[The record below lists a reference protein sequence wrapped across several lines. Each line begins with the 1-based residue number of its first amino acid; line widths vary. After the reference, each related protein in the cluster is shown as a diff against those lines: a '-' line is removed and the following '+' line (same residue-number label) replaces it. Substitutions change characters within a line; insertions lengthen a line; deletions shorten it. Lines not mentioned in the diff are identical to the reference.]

1 MTNSDDHKSKFQWYP
16 EDVVIVKK
24 HDDGKE
30 GKDIKRIRG
39 ERPVAE
45 TTIHSLL
52 DELRDAAWD
61 ERDKGDRFE
70 RLIAS
75 YLRTDPL
82 YVQKYDE
89 VWRWTDWPDR
99 PGADTGIDLVAR
111 DRETGELCAIQC
123 KFYDPNHTL
132 QKDDIDSFFTA
143 SGKEG
148 FTSRLIVSTT
158 DKWSKNAEEA
168 LEGQQIPVSRLRVQD
183 LDESGIDWS
192 QFSLAR
198 PDQME
203 VKAHK
208 ALRPHQELA
217 LQKVVEG
224 LGDADRGKLIMA
236 CGTGKTFTS
245 LRIAE
250 NLVPRGGSVL
260 FLVPS
265 ISLLS
270 QALKEWAVDAVVP
283 LRTYAVCS
291 DVRVGKRTKS
301 EDIGS
306 YDLAFPATT
315 NATKLYEQMQTAKD
329 ADAITVVFSTYQS
342 IQAISDA
349 QALGMGDFDL
359 VICDEAHRTTGVT
372 LADEDESYFVRVHD
386 NEFLKAKK
394 RLYMTA
400 TPRIYDDAS
409 KGVAQENDAVL
420 CSMDDESIFGLELHR
435 LGFGEAVAANLL
447 TDYKVLVLAVDETYV
462 SKVFQSQLA
471 DRNHELQ
478 LDDAAKIVGCWNG
491 LSKRGMSQETFAFD
505 TAPMHRAVAFSRSI
519 KDSQR
524 VTRMFNQIIDDYT
537 AASGT
542 DTLLQC
548 EVDHVDGT
556 FNALKRNEKLDWL
569 KEPTGDD
576 VCRILSNARCLSE
589 GVDVPGLDA
598 VMFLNPRNSVVDVV
612 QSVGRVMRRAPGK
625 EYGYVILP
633 IGVPSDLTP
642 EEALRDNQKYKVVW
656 QVLQALR
663 AHDDRFNALI
673 NKIDL
678 NRAKDEQL
686 QVIGV
691 PGFDPD
697 ADPRGDGASTQ
708 GMFTFPHI
716 EEWRDAIYARIVQK
730 VGDRRYWETWAT
742 DVAEI
747 AERHTAR
754 IRALLDSGDPD
765 LREVFA
771 AFLDGLRRNLNDS
784 ITEDQAIEMLS
795 QHSVTKPVFEALF
808 EDYSFAAHNPVSIVM
823 QEVLDVLDRANI
835 QQESESLEP
844 FYESVRRR
852 AQGIDNAEGK
862 QRIIVELYEKFFKL
876 AFPRAAESLGIVY
889 TPVEIVDFIIRS
901 VESVLGAEFDAS
913 MSDRGVH
920 VLDPFTGTGTFIV
933 RLLQNGV
940 IRLEDMRE
948 KYLREL
954 HANEIVLLA
963 YYIAAINIEA
973 TYHGIVGGEYE
984 PFEGIVLTDTFQSSE
999 TDDSMDELIFPQ
1011 NNERL
1016 VRQKQADITVI
1027 MANPPYSV
1035 GQGSQNDRNQ
1045 NLAYPT
1051 LDSRIEATYAAR
1063 SSAGLKRNL
1072 YDSYVRAFRWASDRV
1087 GDRGIVC
1094 FVSNGSYVD
1103 TGSFDG
1109 FRKSLAEEFSGVY
1122 CFNLRGNQRT
1132 SGETSLREGG
1142 KVFGQGSRTPVAI
1155 TLLVKNPDSSA
1166 PCQVHYHDVGD
1177 FLSREHKLAVVQQF
1191 GSVASVPWRIV
1202 TPDVSGDWINQ
1213 RDQTFA
1219 TFAPLGDKKDASSNP
1234 VFGVY
1239 SLGVVTNRDAWAFN
1253 FSHNE
1258 VVENMS
1264 RMISFYNS
1272 QIDDYAKW
1280 LTDSGL
1286 QRTPETVEEFIDR
1299 DPKHISWTRSL
1310 KSDVRKAKRAV
1321 VNPASVVKSMYRPY
1335 CKQYLYFDRQFNEM
1349 VLQIPRLFPTPRHK
1363 NIVISLN
1370 AADAR
1375 KPFGAIIT
1383 DSIPNLALSDPGQC
1397 FPLYFYEEIGD
1408 LGLFAG
1414 EADLNGF
1421 VKRDSITDAT
1431 LVDYRHRYGGE
1442 ITKEDI
1448 FYYVYGILHSPE
1460 YRERYASDLKK
1471 MIPRI
1476 PMAADFWS
1484 FSRAGRELA
1493 EWHLG
1498 YETVEPWPLEGLP
1511 AATTPLESL
1520 RVEKM
1525 RFAGSGKN
1533 VDRSTIVINR
1543 HVTLRGIPAEAYD
1556 YQVNGKSAI
1565 EWIMDRYEVK
1575 VDKDSGIRNDP
1586 NLWSEDPR
1594 YIVDLVARI
1603 VRVSLE
1609 TVRIVTGLPSIP

>member
-1 MTNSDDHKSKFQWYP
+1 MTLS
-16 EDVVIVKK
+16 
-24 HDDGKE
+24 
-30 GKDIKRIRG
+30 
-39 ERPVAE
+39 PVAE
-45 TTIHSLL
+45 TSIDSLL

-89 VWRWTDWPDR
+89 VWRWSDWPER
-99 PGADTGIDLVAR
+99 PGVDTGIDLVAR

-132 QKDDIDSFFTA
+132 QKADIDSFFTA

-158 DKWSKNAEEA
+158 DKWSKNAEDA
-168 LEGQQIPVSRLRVQD
+168 LEGQQVPVSRLRVQD

-192 QFSLAR
+192 QFSLATPER
-198 PDQME
+198 ME
-203 VKAHK
+203 LKTHK
-208 ALRPHQELA
+208 SLRPHQELA
-217 LQKVVEG
+217 LQNVVQG
-224 LGDADRGKLIMA
+224 LAMGDRGKLIMA

-245 LRIAE
+245 LRITE
-250 NLVPRGGSVL
+250 HIVPRGGSVL

-315 NATKLYEQMQTAKD
+315 NAAKLHEQMQATRD
-329 ADAITVVFSTYQS
+329 ADAITIVFSTYQS

-349 QALGMGDFDL
+349 QKLGMAEFDL

-372 LADEDESYFVRVHD
+372 LADTDESYFVRVHD

-420 CSMDDESIFGLELHR
+420 CSMDDESVFGLELHR
-435 LGFGEAVAANLL
+435 LGFGEAVGANLL

-462 SKVFQSQLA
+462 SKVFQNQLA

-491 LSKRGMSQETFAFD
+491 LFKRGMSQETFEFD
-505 TAPMHRAVAFSRSI
+505 TAPMRRAVAFARSI
-519 KDSQR
+519 KDSER
-524 VTRMFNQIIDDYT
+524 VTRMFNQIIVDY
-537 AASGT
+537 AVASGS
-542 DTLLQC
+542 DSLLQC
-548 EVDHVDGT
+548 EVEHVDGT
-556 FNALKRNEKLDWL
+556 FNALRRNEKLDWL
-569 KEPTGDD
+569 KEPAGED

-589 GVDVPGLDA
+589 GVDIPALDA

-633 IGVPSDLTP
+633 IGVPSDRTP
-642 EEALRDNQKYKVVW
+642 EEALKDNQKYKVVW

-663 AHDDRFNALI
+663 AHDDRFNALV

-678 NRAKDEQL
+678 NRGKDDQL

-697 ADPRGDGASTQ
+697 ARGDGTATQ
-708 GMFTFPHI
+708 GMFSFALVD
-716 EEWRDAIYARIVQK
+716 EWRDAIYAKIVQK

-754 IRALLDSGDPD
+754 IKALLDAGDPD

-795 QHSVTKPVFEALF
+795 QHSVTRPVFEALF
-808 EDYSFAAHNPVSIVM
+808 ENYSFAAHNPVSIVM

-835 QQESESLEP
+835 QLESESLEP

-852 AQGIDNAEGK
+852 AEGIDNAEGK

-889 TPVEIVDFIIRS
+889 TPIEIVDFIVRS
-901 VESVLGAEFDAS
+901 VQSILGTEFDAS
-913 MSDRGVH
+913 ISDQGVH

-933 RLLQNGV
+933 RLLQNGA
-940 IRLEDMRE
+940 IRPEDMRE

-954 HANEIVLLA
+954 HANEFVLLA

-973 TYHGIVGGEYE
+973 AYHGIVGGEYE

-999 TDDSMDELIFPQ
+999 RDDSMDEVIFPQ
-1011 NNERL
+1011 NNARL
-1016 VRQKQADITVI
+1016 VRQKQSDITVI

-1035 GQGSQNDRNQ
+1035 GQGSENDDNKNQ
-1045 NLAYPT
+1045 RYPT
-1051 LDSRIEATYAAR
+1051 LDEAIRKTYASR
-1063 SSAGLKRNL
+1063 SQATNKTAL
-1072 YDSYVRAFRWASDRV
+1072 YDSYVRAFRWASDRI
-1087 GDRGIVC
+1087 GERGVIC
-1094 FVSNGSYVD
+1094 FVSNGSYID
-1103 TGSFDG
+1103 TNTFNG
-1109 FRKSLAEEFSGVY
+1109 FRETLADEFSSVY

-1132 SGETSLREGG
+1132 TGETSRREGG

-1155 TLLVKNPDSSA
+1155 TLLVKNPNSA
-1166 PCQVHYHDVGD
+1166 GSCDINYYDIGD
-1177 FLSREHKLAVVQQF
+1177 YLSREAKLSIIETF
-1191 GSVASVPWRIV
+1191 GSVADVPWIRIK
-1202 TPDVSGDWINQ
+1202 PDLIGDWINQ
-1213 RDQTFA
+1213 RDA
-1219 TFAPLGDKKDASSNP
+1219 TFGSFTPLGDKAGGSALRIFEMNSG
-1234 VFGVY
+1234 GVK
-1239 SLGVVTNRDAWAFN
+1239 TNRDAWAYN
-1253 FSHNE
+1253 FSRTE
-1258 VVENMS
+1258 LLRNMGDT
-1264 RMISFYNS
+1264 IDFYQS
-1272 QIDDYAKW
+1272 QMEDFPGW
-1280 LTDSGL
+1280 LKDRSA
-1286 QRTPETVEEFIDR
+1286 QRTPESVEEFIDR
-1299 DPKHISWTRSL
+1299 DPAKISWTRSL
-1310 KSDVRKAKRAV
+1310 MGDLRKQKAAQLEPKRAV
-1321 VNPASVVKSMYRPY
+1321 PSLYRPY
-1335 CKQYLYFDRQFNEM
+1335 CKEWLYFDRQFNEM
-1349 VLQIPRLFPTPRHK
+1349 VYQVAKIFPTSDHP
-1363 NIVISLN
+1363 NLVIHANSG
-1370 AADAR
+1370 DAR
-1375 KPFGAIIT
+1375 RPFSALIT
-1383 DSIPNLALSDPGQC
+1383 DVIPDIHLHDTGQC
-1397 FPLYFYEEIGD
+1397 FPLYVYEETAD
-1408 LGLFAG
+1408 LGLFASG
-1414 EADLNGF
+1414 EVVNGY
-1421 VKRDSITDAT
+1421 VKRDNITDAA
-1431 LVDYRHRYGGE
+1431 LVDYRQRYGNNV
-1442 ITKEDI
+1442 TNEDV
-1448 FYYVYGILHSPE
+1448 FYYTYGVLHSPE
-1460 YRERYASDLKK
+1460 YRERYAADLKK
-1471 MIPRI
+1471 MVPRL
-1476 PMAADFWS
+1476 PMVPDFWP

-1493 EWHLG
+1493 GLHLG
-1498 YETVEPWPLEGLP
+1498 YETIEPWPLEGLP
-1511 AATTPLESL
+1511 AANAPKESL
-1520 RVEKM
+1520 RVERM

-1533 VDRSTIVINR
+1533 VDRSAIIVNSHI
-1543 HVTLRGIPAEAYD
+1543 TLSGIPSNAFG
-1556 YQVNGKSAI
+1556 YQINGKTAI
-1565 EWIMDRYEVK
+1565 DWIMDRYQSKPDPE
-1575 VDKDSGIRNDP
+1575 SGIRNDP
-1586 NLWSEDPR
+1586 NLWSDDPR
-1594 YIVDLVARI
+1594 YIVELVARI
-1603 VRVSLE
+1603 VRVSVE
-1609 TVRIVTGLPSIP
+1609 TMEIVAGLPSIS

>member
-1 MTNSDDHKSKFQWYP
+1 MS
-16 EDVVIVKK
+16 
-24 HDDGKE
+24 
-30 GKDIKRIRG
+30 R
-39 ERPVAE
+39 VAE

-52 DELRDAAWD
+52 DEFRDAAWD

-82 YVQKYDE
+82 YVRKYDE
-89 VWRWTDWPDR
+89 VWRWSDWPDR
-99 PGADTGIDLVAR
+99 PGVDTGIDLVAR
-111 DRETGELCAIQC
+111 ERETGELCAIQC
-123 KFYDPNHTL
+123 KFYDPTHTL

-158 DKWSKNAEEA
+158 DRWSKNAEDA
-168 LEGQQIPVSRLRVQD
+168 LEGQQVPVSRLRVQD

-192 QFSLAR
+192 QFSLTK
-198 PDQME
+198 PEQME
-203 VKAHK
+203 IKAHK
-208 ALRPHQELA
+208 SLRPHQELA
-217 LQKVVEG
+217 LQHVVEG
-224 LGDADRGKLIMA
+224 LSIADRGKLIMA

-250 NLVPRGGSVL
+250 RLVPRGGSIL

-270 QALKEWAVDAVVP
+270 QALKEWAIDAVVP

-315 NATKLYEQMQTAKD
+315 NAAKLHEQMQTAKD

-342 IQAISDA
+342 IQAVSDA
-349 QALGMGDFDL
+349 QQLGMAAFDL
-359 VICDEAHRTTGVT
+359 VVCDEAHRTTGVT
-372 LADEDESYFVRVHD
+372 LADDDESYFVRVHD

-420 CSMDDESIFGLELHR
+420 CSMDNELLFGPEMHR
-435 LGFGEAVAANLL
+435 LGFGEAVGANLL

-462 SKVFQSQLA
+462 SKIFQNQLA

-491 LSKRGMSQETFAFD
+491 LSKRGMSQETFEFD
-505 TAPMHRAVAFSRSI
+505 IAPMRRAVAFSRSI

-524 VTRMFNQIIDDYT
+524 FTRMFNQIIDDYA
-537 AASGT
+537 AASGS
-542 DTLLQC
+542 DALLQC

-569 KEPTGDD
+569 KESTGED

-612 QSVGRVMRRAPGK
+612 QSVGRVMRRSPGK

-633 IGVPSDLTP
+633 IGVPSDQTP
-642 EEALRDNQKYKVVW
+642 EEALKDNQKYKVVW

-678 NRAKDEQL
+678 NRAKDDQL

-697 ADPRGDGASTQ
+697 ADPRGDGTSTQ
-708 GMFTFPHI
+708 GMFSFPQI
-716 EEWRDAIYARIVQK
+716 DEWRDAIYAKIVQK
-730 VGDRRYWETWAT
+730 VGDRRYWETWAK
-742 DVAEI
+742 DVSQI

-754 IRALLDSGDPD
+754 IRALLESGDPD
-765 LREVFA
+765 LKEVFA

-784 ITEDQAIEMLS
+784 ITEEQAIEMLS
-795 QHSVTKPVFEALF
+795 QHSVTRPVFEALF
-808 EDYSFAAHNPVSIVM
+808 EDYSFATHNPVSIVM

-852 AQGIDNAEGK
+852 AAGIDNAEGK

-876 AFPRAAESLGIVY
+876 AFPRAAASLGIVY

-901 VESVLGAEFDAS
+901 VESVLGTEFDAS

-933 RLLQNGV
+933 RLLQNGT
-940 IRLEDMRE
+940 IKPEDMRA

-963 YYIAAINIEA
+963 YYISAINIEA
-973 TYHGIVGGEYE
+973 AYHGIVGGEYE

-999 TDDSMDELIFPQ
+999 ADDSMDEVFFPQ

-1016 VRQKQADITVI
+1016 VRQKQTDIRVI

-1035 GQGSQNDRNQ
+1035 GQGSENDDNK
-1045 NLAYPT
+1045 NLEYLT
-1051 LDSRIEATYAAR
+1051 LDAKIRQTYAAK
-1063 SSAGLKRNL
+1063 SSAGLLRNL
-1072 YDSYVRAFRWASDRV
+1072 YDSYVRAFRWASDRI
-1087 GDRGIVC
+1087 GERGIVC
-1094 FVSNGSYVD
+1094 FVSNGSYID

-1109 FRKSLAEEFSGVY
+1109 FRKSLAEEFSAVY
-1122 CFNLRGNQRT
+1122 SFNLRGNQRT
-1132 SGETSLREGG
+1132 SGETSRREGG

-1155 TLLVKNPDSSA
+1155 TLLVKNPDASGL
-1166 PCQVHYHDVGD
+1166 CTIKYHDIGD
-1177 FLSREHKLAVVQQF
+1177 YLTREEKLSIIETF
-1191 GSVASVPWRIV
+1191 ASIEGVPWQVII
-1202 TPDVSGDWINQ
+1202 PDDTGDWINQ
-1213 RDQTFA
+1213 RDETFA
-1219 TFAPLGDKKDASSNP
+1219 TFPPLGDKKGNSLTP
-1234 VFGVY
+1234 VFEVY

-1253 FSHNE
+1253 FSHTGVIQNI
-1258 VVENMS
+1258 S
-1264 RMISFYNS
+1264 DMITFYES
-1272 QIDDYAKW
+1272 QMDGFAGW
-1280 LTDSGL
+1280 LADRGKP
-1286 QRTPETVEEFIDR
+1286 RTPESVEEFIDR
-1299 DPKHISWTRSL
+1299 DPQRISWTHNL
-1310 KSDVRKAKRAV
+1310 KDDLRKSKMITVDPVRIVTA
-1321 VNPASVVKSMYRPY
+1321 MYRPY
-1335 CKQYLYFDRQFNEM
+1335 CKQWLYFDRRLNER
-1349 VLQIPRLFPTPRHK
+1349 VYQIPRIFPTPQHR
-1363 NIVISLN
+1363 NVAISIN

-1383 DSIPNLALSDPGQC
+1383 NVIPNLALSDPGQC
-1397 FPLYFYEEIGD
+1397 FPLYIYEDVGD
-1408 LGLFAG
+1408 PGLFVSD
-1414 EADLNGF
+1414 ENLNGF
-1421 VKRDSITDAT
+1421 ARRDSITDAT
-1431 LVDYRHRYGGE
+1431 LVSYRNRYGSDV
-1442 ITKEDI
+1442 TKEDV
-1448 FYYVYGILHSPE
+1448 FYYVYGVLHSPE
-1460 YRERYASDLKK
+1460 YVERYASDLKK
-1471 MIPRI
+1471 MIPRL
-1476 PMAADFWS
+1476 PMVPDFWA
-1484 FSRAGRELA
+1484 FSRCGRELA

-1498 YETVEPWPLEGLP
+1498 YESVELWPLEGLP
-1511 AATTPLESL
+1511 AAKTPEENL

-1525 RFAGSGKN
+1525 RFARSGRS
-1533 VDRSTIVINR
+1533 VDRSTIVVNR
-1543 HVTLRGIPAEAYD
+1543 HVALGGIPAEAYG
-1556 YQVNGKSAI
+1556 YQINGKSAI

-1603 VRVSLE
+1603 VRVSIE
-1609 TVRIVTGLPSIP
+1609 TMKIVDELPPIA

>member
-1 MTNSDDHKSKFQWYP
+1 MTLS
-16 EDVVIVKK
+16 
-24 HDDGKE
+24 
-30 GKDIKRIRG
+30 
-39 ERPVAE
+39 PVAE
-45 TTIHSLL
+45 TTIDSLL

-89 VWRWTDWPDR
+89 VWRWSDWPER
-99 PGADTGIDLVAR
+99 PGVDTGIDLVAR

-123 KFYDPNHTL
+123 KFYDPDHTL
-132 QKDDIDSFFTA
+132 QKADIDSFFTA

-158 DKWSKNAEEA
+158 DKWSKNAEDA
-168 LEGQQIPVSRLRVQD
+168 LEGQQVPVSRLRVQD

-192 QFSLAR
+192 QFSLATPER
-198 PDQME
+198 ME
-203 VKAHK
+203 LKTHK
-208 ALRPHQELA
+208 SLRPHQELA
-217 LQKVVEG
+217 LQKVVQG
-224 LGDADRGKLIMA
+224 LAIGDRGKLIMA

-245 LRIAE
+245 LRITE
-250 NLVPRGGSVL
+250 NMVPRGGSVL

-315 NATKLYEQMQTAKD
+315 NAAKLYEQMQATKD
-329 ADAITVVFSTYQS
+329 ADAITIVFSTYQS

-349 QALGMGDFDL
+349 QKLGVADFDL

-372 LADEDESYFVRVHD
+372 LADTDESYFVRVHD

-420 CSMDDESIFGLELHR
+420 CSMDDESVFGHELHR
-435 LGFGEAVAANLL
+435 LGFGEAVGANLL

-462 SKVFQSQLA
+462 SKVFQNQLA

-491 LSKRGMSQETFAFD
+491 LSKRGMSQETFEFD
-505 TAPMHRAVAFSRSI
+505 TAPMRRAVAFARSI
-519 KDSQR
+519 KDSER
-524 VTRMFNQIIDDYT
+524 VTRMFNQIIDDYA
-537 AASGT
+537 AASGS
-542 DTLLQC
+542 DSLLQC
-548 EVDHVDGT
+548 EVEHVDGT
-556 FNALKRNEKLDWL
+556 FNALRRNEKLDWL
-569 KEPTGDD
+569 KEPAGED

-589 GVDVPGLDA
+589 GVDIPALDA

-633 IGVPSDLTP
+633 IGVPSDRTP
-642 EEALRDNQKYKVVW
+642 EEALKDNQKYKVVW

-663 AHDDRFNALI
+663 AHDDRFNALV

-678 NRAKDEQL
+678 NRGKDDQL

-697 ADPRGDGASTQ
+697 ARRRRNC
-708 GMFTFPHI
+708 HI
-716 EEWRDAIYARIVQK
+716 KECSRSHSIDEWRDAIYAKIVQK

-754 IRALLDSGDPD
+754 IKALLDAGDPD

-795 QHSVTKPVFEALF
+795 QHSVTRPVFEALF

-852 AQGIDNAEGK
+852 AEGIDNAEGK

-901 VESVLGAEFDAS
+901 VESDSRNRVRRLDKRPRSPRA
-913 MSDRGVH
+913 RPVH
-920 VLDPFTGTGTFIV
+920 GYWHLYRPSAPE
-933 RLLQNGV
+933 RA
-940 IRLEDMRE
+940 IRPEDMRE

-973 TYHGIVGGEYE
+973 AYHGIVGGEYE

-999 TDDSMDELIFPQ
+999 SR
-1011 NNERL
+1011 RL
-1016 VRQKQADITVI
+1016 DGRGYLPAEQRTSCPPEAVRHHGHHG
-1027 MANPPYSV
+1027 NPPYSV
-1035 GQGSQNDRNQ
+1035 GQGSENDDN
-1045 NLAYPT
+1045 
-1051 LDSRIEATYAAR
+1051 
-1063 SSAGLKRNL
+1063 K
-1072 YDSYVRAFRWASDRV
+1072 
-1087 GDRGIVC
+1087 
-1094 FVSNGSYVD
+1094 
-1103 TGSFDG
+1103 
-1109 FRKSLAEEFSGVY
+1109 
-1122 CFNLRGNQRT
+1122 
-1132 SGETSLREGG
+1132 
-1142 KVFGQGSRTPVAI
+1142 
-1155 TLLVKNPDSSA
+1155 
-1166 PCQVHYHDVGD
+1166 
-1177 FLSREHKLAVVQQF
+1177 
-1191 GSVASVPWRIV
+1191 
-1202 TPDVSGDWINQ
+1202 
-1213 RDQTFA
+1213 
-1219 TFAPLGDKKDASSNP
+1219 
-1234 VFGVY
+1234 
-1239 SLGVVTNRDAWAFN
+1239 
-1253 FSHNE
+1253 
-1258 VVENMS
+1258 
-1264 RMISFYNS
+1264 
-1272 QIDDYAKW
+1272 
-1280 LTDSGL
+1280 
-1286 QRTPETVEEFIDR
+1286 
-1299 DPKHISWTRSL
+1299 
-1310 KSDVRKAKRAV
+1310 
-1321 VNPASVVKSMYRPY
+1321 
-1335 CKQYLYFDRQFNEM
+1335 
-1349 VLQIPRLFPTPRHK
+1349 
-1363 NIVISLN
+1363 
-1370 AADAR
+1370 
-1375 KPFGAIIT
+1375 
-1383 DSIPNLALSDPGQC
+1383 NLALP
-1397 FPLYFYEEIGD
+1397 D
-1408 LGLFAG
+1408 LG
-1414 EADLNGF
+1414 
-1421 VKRDSITDAT
+1421 
-1431 LVDYRHRYGGE
+1431 
-1442 ITKEDI
+1442 
-1448 FYYVYGILHSPE
+1448 
-1460 YRERYASDLKK
+1460 
-1471 MIPRI
+1471 
-1476 PMAADFWS
+1476 
-1484 FSRAGRELA
+1484 
-1493 EWHLG
+1493 
-1498 YETVEPWPLEGLP
+1498 
-1511 AATTPLESL
+1511 
-1520 RVEKM
+1520 
-1525 RFAGSGKN
+1525 
-1533 VDRSTIVINR
+1533 
-1543 HVTLRGIPAEAYD
+1543 
-1556 YQVNGKSAI
+1556 
-1565 EWIMDRYEVK
+1565 
-1575 VDKDSGIRNDP
+1575 
-1586 NLWSEDPR
+1586 
-1594 YIVDLVARI
+1594 
-1603 VRVSLE
+1603 
-1609 TVRIVTGLPSIP
+1609 

>member
-1 MTNSDDHKSKFQWYP
+1 LVSAAAMSP
-16 EDVVIVKK
+16 L
-24 HDDGKE
+24 
-30 GKDIKRIRG
+30 
-39 ERPVAE
+39 AE
-45 TTIHSLL
+45 TTIDSLL
-52 DELRDAAWD
+52 NELRDAAWD

-89 VWRWTDWPDR
+89 VWRWSDWPDR
-99 PGADTGIDLVAR
+99 PGVDTGIDLVAR
-111 DRETGELCAIQC
+111 ERETGELCAIQC
-123 KFYDPNHTL
+123 KFYDPSHTL

-158 DKWSKNAEEA
+158 DKWSKHAEDA
-168 LEGQQIPVSRLRVQD
+168 LEGQQVPVSRLRVQD

-192 QFSLAR
+192 QFSLAK
-198 PDQME
+198 PEQME
-203 VKAHK
+203 IKAHK
-208 ALRPHQELA
+208 SLRPHQELA
-217 LQKVVEG
+217 LQHVVEG
-224 LGDADRGKLIMA
+224 LSIADRGKLIMA

-250 NLVPRGGSVL
+250 RLVPRGGSIL

-270 QALKEWAVDAVVP
+270 QALKEWAIDAVVP

-315 NATKLYEQMQTAKD
+315 NAAKLHEQMRTAKD
-329 ADAITVVFSTYQS
+329 AEAITVVFSTYQS

-349 QALGMGDFDL
+349 QKLGMARFDL
-359 VICDEAHRTTGVT
+359 VVCDEAHRTTGVT
-372 LADEDESYFVRVHD
+372 LADDDESYFVRVHD
-386 NEFLKAKK
+386 NEFLQAKK

-409 KGVAQENDAVL
+409 KGVAKENDAVL
-420 CSMDDESIFGLELHR
+420 CSMDNESLFGPEMHR
-435 LGFGEAVAANLL
+435 LGFGEAVGANLL

-462 SKVFQSQLA
+462 SKIFQNQLA

-491 LSKRGMSQETFAFD
+491 LSKRGMSQETFEFD
-505 TAPMHRAVAFSRSI
+505 IAPMRRAVAFSRSI

-524 VTRMFNQIIDDYT
+524 FTRMFNQIIDDYA
-537 AASGT
+537 AASGS
-542 DTLLQC
+542 DALLQC

-569 KEPTGDD
+569 KESTGED

-612 QSVGRVMRRAPGK
+612 QSVGRVMRRSPGK

-633 IGVPSDLTP
+633 IGVPSDQTP
-642 EEALRDNQKYKVVW
+642 EEALKDNQKYKVVW

-678 NRAKDEQL
+678 NRAKDDQL

-697 ADPRGDGASTQ
+697 ADPRGDGTSTQ
-708 GMFTFPHI
+708 GMFSFPQI
-716 EEWRDAIYARIVQK
+716 DEWRDAIYAKIVQK
-730 VGDRRYWETWAT
+730 VGDRRYWETWAK
-742 DVAEI
+742 DVSQI

-754 IRALLDSGDPD
+754 IRALLESGDPD
-765 LREVFA
+765 LKEVFA

-784 ITEDQAIEMLS
+784 ITEEQAIEMLS
-795 QHSVTKPVFEALF
+795 QHSVTRPVFEALF
-808 EDYSFAAHNPVSIVM
+808 EDYSFATHNPVSIVM

-852 AQGIDNAEGK
+852 AAGIDNAEGK

-901 VESVLGAEFDAS
+901 VESVLGTEFDAS

-940 IRLEDMRE
+940 IRPEDMRE

-954 HANEIVLLA
+954 HSNEIVLLA

-999 TDDSMDELIFPQ
+999 ADDSMDEVIFPQ
-1011 NNERL
+1011 NNARL

-1035 GQGSQNDRNQ
+1035 GQGLENDDNK
-1045 NLAYPT
+1045 NLSYPT
-1051 LDSRIEATYAAR
+1051 LDGVIRRTYAAN
-1063 SSAGLKRNL
+1063 SGVANKRNL
-1072 YDSYVRAFRWASDRV
+1072 YDSYVRAFRWASDRI

-1094 FVSNGSYVD
+1094 FVSNGSFID
-1103 TGSFDG
+1103 SGSFDG
-1109 FRKSLAEEFSGVY
+1109 FRKSLAEEFSAVY

-1155 TLLVKNPDSSA
+1155 TLLVKNPDASG
-1166 PCQVHYHDVGD
+1166 PCTIKYHDIGD
-1177 FLSREHKLAVVQQF
+1177 YLTREEKLRLVEGF
-1191 GSVASVPWRIV
+1191 GSVAGVPWQIV
-1202 TPDVSGDWINQ
+1202 EIDASGDWINK
-1213 RDQTFA
+1213 RDETFA
-1219 TFAPLGDKKDASSNP
+1219 LFTPLGDKKNLDSHVMFAA
-1234 VFGVY
+1234 Y
-1239 SLGVVTNRDAWAFN
+1239 SLGIATHRDDWAFN
-1253 FSHNE
+1253 FSRAG
-1258 VVENMS
+1258 VIDNMGE
-1264 RMISFYNS
+1264 MISFYDS
-1272 QIDDYAKW
+1272 QIDAYAIW
-1280 LTDSGL
+1280 LASLGE
-1286 QRTPETVEEFIDR
+1286 QRTPESVEEFIDR
-1299 DPKHISWTRSL
+1299 DPMKISWTVSL
-1310 KSDVRKAKRAV
+1310 KGDLRKAKRASIRPEAAV
-1321 VNPASVVKSMYRPY
+1321 PSMYRPF
-1335 CKQYLYFDRQFNEM
+1335 CKQWLYFDRQMNER
-1349 VLQIPRLFPTPRHK
+1349 VYQIPKIFPTPSHE
-1363 NIVISLN
+1363 NILISLN

-1375 KPFGAIIT
+1375 KPFGAIVT
-1383 DSIPNLALSDPGQC
+1383 DVIPNLALSDPGQC
-1397 FPLYFYEEIGD
+1397 FPLYFYEEVGD
-1408 LGLFAG
+1408 LGLFSS
-1414 EADLNGF
+1414 EENLNGYIR
-1421 VKRDSITDAT
+1421 RDSITDAT
-1431 LVDYRHRYGGE
+1431 LNDYKQKYGSNVV
-1442 ITKEDI
+1442 KEDI
-1448 FYYVYGILHSPE
+1448 FYYVYAVLHSPE
-1460 YRERYASDLKK
+1460 YVERYAADLGK

-1476 PMAADFWS
+1476 PMAPDFWA

-1498 YETVEPWPLEGLP
+1498 YETVELWPLEGLP
-1511 AATTPLESL
+1511 TSNTPAENL

-1525 RFAGSGKN
+1525 RFAGSGRN
-1533 VDRSTIVINR
+1533 ADRSTIVVNR
-1543 HVTLRGIPAEAYD
+1543 LITLRGIPAEAYD
-1556 YQVNGKSAI
+1556 YRVNGKSAI

-1575 VDKDSGIRNDP
+1575 VDKDSGIRDDP

-1603 VRVSLE
+1603 VRVSIE
-1609 TVRIVTGLPSIP
+1609 TMKIVDELPPIA